1 MAENTGRATVS
12 QPMRQELG
20 LMADNMTEDVP
31 APLLTMGA
39 NDAGFPLAA
48 IYRTRFGRQLSG
60 DLEAAL
66 SGDTDPPSEV
76 SPELAGNESEIASVM
91 GQGLSVTATQELEQ
105 RDLAL
110 GTLEAL
116 NEMLPPGID
125 PRIVSDIVLGFAMQD
140 ADVQD
145 DPRIWYRRIFN
156 RDFFRTRPI
165 RMGSKVRT
173 DTDFVVNS
181 LNVPVGAK
189 ILDVGCGYAPVGNSL
204 AKRGFSVVGLDLS
217 QDMLDMAV
225 GVSKSLQTEMS
236 FVLEDMRT
244 MAYQSEFDGVIC
256 LDSTFGYFSDAENLV
271 ALRAMARA
279 LKPGGRLIL
288 DVANRD
294 RLISELPAR
303 SWWEGDGCLIQE
315 DSEFD
320 PRASRVRIKRLLV
333 FADGRQDESHV
344 AIRLYSAHELETMC
358 RVVGLQTLEFSGSVH
373 SQGAFFAGESDRL
386 FVAAQRPI

>member
-1 MAENTGRATVS
+1 
-12 QPMRQELG
+12 
-20 LMADNMTEDVP
+20 MADNSTEDVA

-39 NDAGFPLAA
+39 NEAGFPLAA
-48 IYRTRFGRQLSG
+48 IYRTRFGRQLSR
-60 DLEAAL
+60 DLEEAL
-66 SGDTDPPSEV
+66 SGDTDPPLEAPPEASNAGFVGGLLSEDDV
-76 SPELAGNESEIASVM
+76 HPSVAS
-91 GQGLSVTATQELEQ
+91 ATQELEQ
-105 RDLAL
+105 RDLAQ

-116 NEMLPPGID
+116 SELLPAGTD
-125 PRIVSDIVLGFAMQD
+125 PRIVSDIVMGFAMQAREVD
-140 ADVQD
+140 E
-145 DPRIWYRRIFN
+145 DPRVWYRRIFN
-156 RDFFRTRPI
+156 RDFFRTRPV
-165 RMGSKVRT
+165 RMDDMVRALT
-173 DTDFVVNS
+173 EFVVGS
-181 LNVPVGAK
+181 LNVPVGAR

-225 GVSKSLQTEMS
+225 GVSKSLKTEMT
-236 FVLEDMRT
+236 FVNEDMRS
-244 MAYQSEFDGVIC
+244 MAYADEFDGAIC

-279 LKPGGRLIL
+279 LKPGGRLII

-294 RLISELPAR
+294 RLVSELPAR

-320 PRASRVRIKRLLV
+320 PRTSRVRIKRLLV

-373 SQGAFFAGESDRL
+373 SKGAFFAGESDRL
-386 FVAAQRPI
+386 FVTAQRPV